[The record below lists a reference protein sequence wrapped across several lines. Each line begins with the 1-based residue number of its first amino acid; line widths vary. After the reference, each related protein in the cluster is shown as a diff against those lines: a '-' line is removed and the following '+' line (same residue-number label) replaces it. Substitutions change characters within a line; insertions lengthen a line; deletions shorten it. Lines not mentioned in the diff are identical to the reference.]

1 MSADLLVRLSR
12 RVVGQTGPAV
22 MLSEEDK
29 MRIAAALEF
38 LADWERGGFSLGLP
52 PVGHCQ

>member
-52 PVGHCQ
+52 PVGPCQ